1 MQVTAEAVKKKIA
14 TLEATWRARLAT
26 RARRWGIPGSP
37 DGGASESGGGGGGL
51 SERVLGVLL
60 KFLRV
65 TVDAVHVQYS
75 DTTSDPR
82 RPFQLGCVLHN
93 MTFGPGEEGSAGG
106 SAPIPGGAASPE
118 TPPPGQHAARPAD
131 SAQPAPV
138 PPPTPAGDRA
148 VPSAAAAMVLAP
160 RFQHT
165 HVRWDGLFVYMH
177 SVAPAELVRTR
188 RASSFEDRTPVAGGA
203 ASTMPTARLEEVF
216 AWTGLDVAALQLIV
230 NDVRSGGL
238 RGSDMRALF
247 RRLPAPQVSGAVQVM
262 QHRIDRASSPDD
274 PALLGIEAHIE
285 RLDFQVCISRHDSGG
300 APAAACTLQLKRP
313 ACRF

>member
-1 MQVTAEAVKKKIA
+1 MRTAAFTMQATAEAVKKKIA
-14 TLEATWRARLAT
+14 SLEATWRTRLAT

-51 SERVLGVLL
+51 SDRVLGVLL

-106 SAPIPGGAASPE
+106 SAPVPGGAASPE
-118 TPPPGQHAARPAD
+118 TPPGQQAARPAD
-131 SAQPAPV
+131 LAPPAPV

-148 VPSAAAAMVLAP
+148 APSAAAAAMVLAP

-165 HVRWDGLFVYMH
+165 QVRWDGLFVYMH
-177 SVAPAELVRTR
+177 SVAPAAELLVRTR
-188 RASSFEDRTPVAGGA
+188 RASSFEDRTPVAGAVGGAA
-203 ASTMPTARLEEVF
+203 ASTMPTVRLAEVF

-238 RGSDMRALF
+238 RR
-247 RRLPAPQVSGAVQVM
+247 SGM
-262 QHRIDRASSPDD
+262 PH
-274 PALLGIEAHIE
+274 
-285 RLDFQVCISRHDSGG
+285 
-300 APAAACTLQLKRP
+300 PAACP
-313 ACRF
+313 HCRCLAPSK